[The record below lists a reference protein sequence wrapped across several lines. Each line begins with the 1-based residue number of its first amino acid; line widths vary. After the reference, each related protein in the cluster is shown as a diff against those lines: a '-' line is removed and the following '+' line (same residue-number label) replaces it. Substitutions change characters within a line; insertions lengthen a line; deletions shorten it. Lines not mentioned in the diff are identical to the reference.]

1 MTSHSDESNAS
12 NQVNAETLDAKQETP
27 PPGERA
33 PTKPEQPI
41 AESPAPVAQKSVT
54 GLTSRLKQR
63 VFAGNTSIR
72 PRYDITRPLPS
83 HVLDEDEDEPKPKDL
98 QHEAAKWNRRRDI
111 PIAILAWAGV
121 LYLLLIVAQ
130 HVVTTLLLLVV
141 AAILAFALAPAVTFL
156 QRWLPRVVAILIIY
170 LLVLGG
176 IGTLIYLIAITAI
189 DQVNTAVTYLTTQNL
204 SSFLDILTQFGIT
217 KVQLQTQINGM
228 QGQLVDQAKNMA
240 GSAVP
245 LVAGFFDALLNI
257 VLVAVLSIYFLI
269 DGESIV
275 RWLRRNAPH
284 SVRRQTRLTLD
295 TINHVVGGYIRGQ
308 LFLCALIGLLV
319 GVGMTILG
327 VPYALLL
334 GVLAFLLE
342 FIPILGTLVSGAIC
356 VLLGLTHG
364 WLIGVIVLVYF
375 IGVHIL
381 EGDIIGP
388 RIVGKAIGLHPIV
401 SIAALIA
408 GSELFGIWGAL
419 FASPVAGVVQAL
431 LIVIWLNWRQHN
443 PQEFR
448 SSTMQTLDSAIGQF
462 VEQSQRHHHK
472 PSELTKDV

>member
-1 MTSHSDESNAS
+1 VLDPETSTSA
-12 NQVNAETLDAKQETP
+12 TP
-27 PPGERA
+27 KG
-33 PTKPEQPI
+33 
-41 AESPAPVAQKSVT
+41 VT
-54 GLTSRLKQR
+54 GLTTRLRQR
-63 VFAGNTSIR
+63 VFAGNSTAKVIT

-83 HVLDEDEDEPKPKDL
+83 HVIDEHEEVHTHADL
-98 QHEAAKWNRRRDI
+98 QQEAAKWNRRRDI
-111 PIAILAWAGV
+111 PIAVLAWAGV
-121 LYLLLIVAQ
+121 LYLLLIIAQ
-130 HVVTTLLLLVV
+130 HVATTLLLLVI

-156 QRWLPRVVAILIIY
+156 QRWLPRVVAILIVY

-176 IGTLIYLIAITAI
+176 VGTLIYLIALTAVA
-189 DQVNTAVTYLTTQNL
+189 QVNSAVTYLSSHNL
-204 SSFLDILTQFGIT
+204 SSFLDMLTPFGIT
-217 KVQLQTQINGM
+217 KAQLQTQIHSM
-228 QGQLVDQAKNMA
+228 QGQLVDQAKNLA

-245 LVAGFFDALLNI
+245 LLAGFFDALLNI

-269 DGESIV
+269 DGERIV
-275 RWLRRNAPH
+275 KWLRRNAPR
-284 SVRRQTRLTLD
+284 SVRQQTRLTLD

-308 LFLCALIGLLV
+308 LFLCGLIGLLV

-334 GVLAFLLE
+334 GVLAFFLE

-364 WLIGVIVLVYF
+364 WLIGVIVLIYF

-408 GSELFGIWGAL
+408 GSELFGVWGAL
-419 FASPVAGVVQAL
+419 FASPVAGVFQAL
-431 LIVIWLNWRQHN
+431 LVVIWLNWRARH

-448 SSTMQTLDSAIGQF
+448 SGAAQPLDSALGEF
-462 VEQSQRHHHK
+462 VEQTQRHHNK
-472 PSELTKDV
+472 PSS